1 MSLEAGAS
9 INQYK
14 IINRLGGGGMG
25 EVYLAEDTRLRRK
38 VALKLLSPDITK
50 NEDWVLRFEQEA
62 RAASSLNHP
71 NIITIYEIGQ
81 ANDTHFISTEYIEG
95 VTLRQH
101 LKLNNVITV
110 SEVLEIVIQVTGA
123 LVAAHGAGVIHRD
136 IKPENVMLRPDG
148 IVKVVDFGLAKF
160 TEKPR
165 QSGVS
170 RSDPNAVTEPFANEV
185 AANEGVNTNPGM
197 VMGTVSYM
205 SPEQATGNAVDARTD
220 VFSLGVLLYEMLA
233 GRLPFEGKT
242 PNEIISEIIQKKP
255 RPLARFA
262 PDTPQELQRIVEKS
276 LSKRRDERYQNLRD
290 MQIDLKR
297 LKRQLELKE
306 EQADDAEPVSVTEPS
321 DTRPSARVTSPDED
335 RISTKAISVARH
347 QSSAEYLVS
356 GIRQHKRILLIA
368 VAAIVLIAAGATYYM
383 RTRPIEY
390 VAVLPF
396 ITDQK
401 DGIEEYSDDVVQ
413 QTINLF
419 SEVPGLRVVPFASVL
434 QYRGKAVDPQAV
446 GRELGVRAVLSG
458 QISKRDNLIV
468 VNAWLIDIRDK
479 SQIWGARQETKVSD
493 INLVPKEIVDSI
505 SRKIGITLN
514 AEEQKKKDAEALYV
528 KGRTAWNK
536 RTASDFNQA
545 INYFNEALKLDP
557 RYAPAHAGLADC
569 YNMLGT
575 YGAKAP
581 KEAFPLARDAANR
594 ALALDNNLA
603 EGHAA
608 LAYSS
613 FRGNWNWAE
622 AEQEFQ
628 QAISLKDNYA
638 STHQWYANLL
648 AAQGRFDEAIAQTRR
663 TQELDKTSLI
673 INSHFGLVYYFA
685 HRYDDAIKE
694 CQKTVALDP
703 TFYVAHRYLGLSYA
717 QKGMYKE
724 ALAEFEQAVSA
735 SNRSPLIRS
744 EYTYALALSGDTN
757 RAQAELKDLIE
768 ISKQN
773 YFSAYHIAAIYAAL
787 NDNDQAIDWLKKA
800 FDDRADWLV
809 FLKVDPR
816 FNRLH
821 SDARFNDLLRQLNL
835 QS

>member
-1 MSLEAGAS
+1 MSLEAGAK

-14 IINRLGGGGMG
+14 IIKRLGGGGMG
-25 EVYLAEDTRLRRK
+25 EVYLAEDTKLRRK

-81 ANDTHFISTEYIEG
+81 ADDAHFISTEFIEG
-95 VTLRQH
+95 ETLRQH
-101 LKLNNVITV
+101 LKQNTV
-110 SEVLEIVIQVTGA
+110 TASDVLDIVIQVTGA

-148 IVKVVDFGLAKF
+148 YVKVVDFGLAKF

-170 RSDPNAVTEPFANEV
+170 RSDPNAVTEPFGNE

-205 SPEQATGNAVDARTD
+205 SPEQATGNVVDARTD
-220 VFSLGVLLYEMLA
+220 VFSVGVLLYEMLA

-242 PNEIISEIIQKKP
+242 PNEIIGSIIHKKP
-255 RPLARFA
+255 RPLVRYA
-262 PDTPQELQRIVEKS
+262 PDIPPELERIVEKS
-276 LSKRRDERYQNLRD
+276 LSKKRDDRYQSLKD
-290 MQIDLKR
+290 MQIDLRR
-297 LKRQLELKE
+297 LKRHLELKE
-306 EQADDAEPVSVTEPS
+306 ELVDEPEPISVNEPS
-321 DTRPSARVTSPDED
+321 GPRPGPRITSPDED
-335 RISTKAISVARH
+335 KISTKAISVGPH
-347 QSSAEYLVS
+347 QSSAEYIVS

-368 VAAIVLIAAGATYYM
+368 LVAILLIAAGATYYM

-401 DGIEEYSDDVVQ
+401 DGIEQYSDDVVQ

-419 SEVPGLRVVPFASVL
+419 SEMPGLRVVPFASVL
-434 QYRGKAVDPQAV
+434 QYKGKPVDPQAV
-446 GRELGVRAVLSG
+446 GQELGVRAVLSG

-479 SQIWGARQETKVSD
+479 SQIWGTHRQIKVSD
-493 INLVPKEIVDSI
+493 INLVPKEIVS
-505 SRKIGITLN
+505 SVSQKIGVTLN
-514 AEEQKKKDAEALYV
+514 AEEKKKQDAETFYV

-536 RTASDFNQA
+536 RTAADFNEA
-545 INYFNEALKLDP
+545 IGYFNEALKVDSQ
-557 RYAPAHAGLADC
+557 YAPAHAGLADC

-575 YGAKAP
+575 YGAMAP
-581 KEAFPLARDAANR
+581 VAAFPLARDAANK
-594 ALALDNNLA
+594 ALVLDNNLA

-608 LAYSS
+608 LAYAA
-613 FRGNWNWAE
+613 FRGNWNWEE
-622 AEQEFQ
+622 AEKEFK
-628 QAISLKDNYA
+628 QAISLNDNYA

-648 AAQGRFDEAIAQTRR
+648 ASQGRFDEAITQTRR

-717 QKGMYKE
+717 QKGMHKE
-724 ALAEFEQAVSA
+724 ALAEFEQAVNA
-735 SNRSPLIRS
+735 SNRSPLMRA
-744 EYTYALALSGDTN
+744 EYTYALALSGDTTK
-757 RAQAELKDLIE
+757 AQAELSELIE
-768 ISKQN
+768 SSRQK
-773 YFSAYHIAAIYAAL
+773 YLSAYHLAAIYVAL
-787 NDNDQAIDWLKKA
+787 KDNDGAFHWLDEA
-800 FDDRADWLV
+800 FKNRADWMV

-816 FNRLH
+816 FDRLH
-821 SDARFNDLLRQLNL
+821 SDPRFTELLRQLNL
-835 QS
+835 KS

>member
-81 ANDTHFISTEYIEG
+81 TNDSHFISTEFIEG
-95 VTLRQH
+95 VTLRQY
-101 LKLNNVITV
+101 LKQNSVTP
-110 SEVLEIVIQVTGA
+110 SEVLDIVIQVTGA

-148 IVKVVDFGLAKF
+148 YVKVVDFGLAKF

-170 RSDPNAVTEPFANEV
+170 RSDPNAVTEPFQNEV
-185 AANEGVNTNPGM
+185 AVNTNPGM
-197 VMGTVSYM
+197 VMGTISYM
-205 SPEQATGNAVDARTD
+205 SPEQATGNDVDARTD

-242 PNEIISEIIQKKP
+242 QSEIIGSIIHKKP

-262 PDTPQELQRIVEKS
+262 PDIPPELERIVEKS
-276 LSKRRDERYQNLRD
+276 LSKKRDDRYQSLKD
-290 MQIDLKR
+290 MQIDLRR
-297 LKRQLELKE
+297 LKRHLELKE
-306 EQADDAEPVSVTEPS
+306 EQVDEPEPLPVNEPP
-321 DTRPSARVTSPDED
+321 RVSARVTSSEED
-335 RISTKAISVARH
+335 KISTKQISVGPQ
-347 QSSAEYLVS
+347 QSSAEYIVS
-356 GIRQHKRILLIA
+356 GIRQHKKTLLIA
-368 VAAIVLIAAGATYYM
+368 VALILLIAAGATYY
-383 RTRPIEY
+383 RWTRPIDY

-401 DGIEEYSDDVVQ
+401 DGIEQYSDDVVQ

-419 SEVPGLRVVPFASVL
+419 SEMPGLRVVPFASVQ
-434 QYRGKAVDPQAV
+434 QYKGKPVDPQAV
-446 GRELGVRAVLSG
+446 GQALGAGAVLAG
-458 QISKRDNLIV
+458 QIVKRDNLIV
-468 VNAWLIDIRDK
+468 VNAWLIDIHDK
-479 SQIWGARQETKVSD
+479 SQIWGMHRPVKVSEFT
-493 INLVPKEIVDSI
+493 LVPKEIVS
-505 SRKIGITLN
+505 SVSEKIGIKLN
-514 AEEQKKKDAEALYV
+514 AEQQKKKDAEAFYV

-536 RTASDFNQA
+536 RTASDFNEA
-545 INYFNEALKLDP
+545 INYFNEALKVDSQ
-557 RYAPAHAGLADC
+557 YAPAHTGLADC

-575 YGAKAP
+575 YGAMAP
-581 KEAFPLARDAANR
+581 KDAFPLARDAANK
-594 ALALDNNLA
+594 ALGLDNNLA

-608 LAYSS
+608 LGYAA
-613 FRGNWNWAE
+613 FRGNWSWEE
-622 AEQEFQ
+622 AEREFK
-628 QAISLKDNYA
+628 QAISLNDSYA

-648 AAQGRFDEAIAQTRR
+648 AAQGRFDEAIAETRR

-673 INSHFGLVYYFA
+673 INSHLGLVYYFA
-685 HRYDDAIKE
+685 HRYDDAISE
-694 CQKTVALDP
+694 CKKTVALDP

-724 ALAEFEQAVSA
+724 SLAEFEQAVNA
-735 SNRSPLIRS
+735 SNRSSLIRA
-744 EYTYALALSGDTN
+744 EYTYALALSGDTA
-757 RAQAELKDLIE
+757 RAHTELADLIE
-768 ISKQN
+768 ISKQK
-773 YFSAYHIAAIYAAL
+773 YLSAYHLAAIYVAL
-787 NDNDQAIDWLKKA
+787 NDNDSAFHWLDEAIKN
-800 FDDRADWLV
+800 RADWLV

-816 FNRLH
+816 FDRLH
-821 SDARFNDLLRQLNL
+821 SDPRFTELLRQLNL
-835 QS
+835 KS

>member
-14 IINRLGGGGMG
+14 IVNRLGGGGMG
-25 EVYLAEDTRLRRK
+25 EVYLAEDTKLRRK

-81 ANDTHFISTEYIEG
+81 TDDSHFISTEFIEG

-101 LKLNNVITV
+101 LKQNSVTPTD
-110 SEVLEIVIQVTGA
+110 VLDIVIQVTGA

-148 IVKVVDFGLAKF
+148 YVKVVDFGLAKF

-170 RSDPNAVTEPFANEV
+170 RSDPNAVTEPFANEAV
-185 AANEGVNTNPGM
+185 NEGINTNPGM

-242 PNEIISEIIQKKP
+242 PSEIIGAIIHKKP

-262 PDTPQELQRIVEKS
+262 PDIPPELERIVEKS
-276 LSKRRDERYQNLRD
+276 LSKKRDDRYQNLKD
-290 MQIDLKR
+290 MQIDLRR
-297 LKRQLELKE
+297 LKRHLELKE
-306 EQADDAEPVSVTEPS
+306 EQVDEPEPILVSEPP
-321 DTRPSARVTSPDED
+321 DTRPGPRITSPDED
-335 RISTKAISVARH
+335 KISTKEISVARH

-401 DGIEEYSDDVVQ
+401 DGIEQYSDDVVQ

-419 SEVPGLRVVPFASVL
+419 SEMPGLRVVPFTSVQ
-434 QYRGKAVDPQAV
+434 QYKGKPIDPQKV
-446 GRELGVRAVLSG
+446 GQELGVRAVLSG
-458 QISKRDNLIV
+458 QIIKRDNSII

-479 SQIWGARQETKVSD
+479 SQIWGTHREIKVSE
-493 INLVPKEIVDSI
+493 INLVPKEIVS
-505 SRKIGITLN
+505 SVSQKIGITLN
-514 AEEQKKKDAEALYV
+514 AEQKKKQDAETLYV

-536 RTASDFNQA
+536 RTASDFNDA
-545 INYFNEALKLDP
+545 LNYFNEALKVDSQ
-557 RYAPAHAGLADC
+557 YAPAHAGLADC

-581 KEAFPLARDAANR
+581 NEAFPLARDAANK
-594 ALALDNNLA
+594 ALVLDNNLA

-608 LAYSS
+608 LAYAA

-622 AEQEFQ
+622 AEKEFN
-628 QAISLKDNYA
+628 QAISLNDNYA
-638 STHQWYANLL
+638 STHQWYASFL
-648 AAQGRFDEAIAQTRR
+648 AAQGRFDQAIAETRR

-685 HRYDDAIKE
+685 HRYDEAISE

-703 TFYVAHRYLGLSYA
+703 TFFAAHRYLGLSYA
-717 QKGMYKE
+717 QKRMYKE
-724 ALAEFEQAVSA
+724 ALAEFELAVNA

-744 EYTYALALSGDTN
+744 EYAYALSLSGDTT

-768 ISKQN
+768 ISKQK
-773 YFSAYHIAAIYAAL
+773 YLSAYHLAAIYVAL
-787 NDNDQAIDWLKKA
+787 NDNDSAFHWLDEAIKN
-800 FDDRADWLV
+800 RADWMV

-816 FNRLH
+816 FDRLH
-821 SDARFNDLLRQLNL
+821 SDARFAELLRQLNL
-835 QS
+835 NS